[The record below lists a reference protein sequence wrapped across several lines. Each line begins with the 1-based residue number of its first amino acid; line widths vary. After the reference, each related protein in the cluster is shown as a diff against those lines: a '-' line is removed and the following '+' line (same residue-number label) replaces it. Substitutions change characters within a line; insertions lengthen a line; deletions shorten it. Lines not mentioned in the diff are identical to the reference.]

1 MSVFFH
7 IGMGKAGSTYLQQQV
22 FPNLK
27 GITYVDHFRYDNP
40 VSSILLKLY
49 YEQNPWKS
57 NSTEDKEKANLF
69 LTSVENKL
77 FSWESIVGNPYAN
90 FHNHFLLADAL
101 KEICPEGKIILIIRK
116 QDDYIHSQYMQAVQ
130 MGSAFSIR
138 YFMNYSS
145 GNFGTYTPPPWKKA
159 NLDVRILNYM
169 NFLDTYIKRFG
180 KENVLVLPFELM
192 KENPKTF
199 IKKIEAFTGST
210 YSEESSQKLYGIHNK
225 SYSLLSYYIAI
236 ITNGIT
242 DPTCPS
248 VIRFVRNIL
257 SKLFSICTQCSGRKK
272 SSFGLRHVLQNGLD
286 RVFYIRPNL
295 LSSEQRKAILSF
307 HKESNK
313 QLDALYGLELKK
325 YGYY

>member
-1 MSVFFH
+1 MPVFFH
-7 IGMGKAGSTYLQQQV
+7 IGMGKAGSTYLQQEL

-27 GITYVDHFRYDNP
+27 GISYVDHFQYDNP
-40 VSSILLKLY
+40 VSSFLVKLY
-49 YEQNPWKS
+49 YEQNLW
-57 NSTEDKEKANLF
+57 NAHSTEYKEKANLF
-69 LTSVENKL
+69 LTSVDNRL
-77 FSWESIVGNPYAN
+77 YSWESIVGNPYAN
-90 FHNHFLLADAL
+90 FHNHFLFADVL

-138 YFMNYSS
+138 YFMNYSG
-145 GNFGTYTPPPWKKA
+145 GNFGTYTPSPWKKA
-159 NLDVRILNYM
+159 NLDVKILNYM
-169 NFLDTYIKRFG
+169 NFLNTYIKRFG
-180 KENVLVLPFELM
+180 KENVLILPYELL
-192 KENPKTF
+192 KENPGRF

-210 YSEESSQKLYGIHNK
+210 YIEQSSQKLSSVHNK

-236 ITNGIT
+236 IINGIT

-248 VIRFVRNIL
+248 VIRFIKNIL
-257 SKLFSICTQCSGRKK
+257 SKVFSVFNQRPGRKK

-286 RVFYIRPNL
+286 RIFYIRADL
-295 LSSEQRKAILSF
+295 LSPEQRKSILAF